1 MDPAHYKL
9 LHLVGVFLL
18 FISLGSL
25 FTKYTKAA
33 VIGHGIALVL
43 LLVAGMGMT
52 AKLGYGFPGWVIAK
66 MVIWCIF
73 GAAIVLAKKKI
84 LQGPAAWAVMIALGT
99 LAGYIALFKPF

>member
-52 AKLGYGFPGWVIAK
+52 AKIGFPGWVIAK
-66 MVIWCIF
+66 LVIWLIF

-99 LAGYIALFKPF
+99 LAGYIALFKPTF